1 MSFEEKID
9 LMKKGGEILRLIF
22 EELKDKTKAGITSFY
37 LDNLAQKLF
46 NKFKVKSA
54 FKEYKADF
62 SNKPYP
68 ANICVSLNEII
79 VHGIPRKNQF
89 IKEGDIIKLD
99 MGIIYKGLYLDA
111 AITIGVGS
119 ISKEAENLIMAT
131 KEALINAISISKEGY
146 YIEDLGEEIEK
157 IIEYK
162 NNFKVIKNLCGHDIG
177 EYLHGDL
184 QILNFKQNKRNKPIK
199 KGMIFTIEPMASLSS
214 NYGVQINDFEFK
226 TEDNS
231 ISSHF
236 EVTLAV
242 LGESNIVL
250 TNIL

>member
-1 MSFEEKID
+1 
-9 LMKKGGEILRLIF
+9 
-22 EELKDKTKAGITSFY
+22 
-37 LDNLAQKLF
+37 
-46 NKFKVKSA
+46 
-54 FKEYKADF
+54 
-62 SNKPYP
+62 
-68 ANICVSLNEII
+68 
-79 VHGIPRKNQF
+79 
-89 IKEGDIIKLD
+89 
-99 MGIIYKGLYLDA
+99 
-111 AITIGVGS
+111 
-119 ISKEAENLIMAT
+119 MAT